1 MRVSGWKLELA
12 KYCCQ
17 INHQD
22 QTLEDFAQKVIIEE
36 PMNIV
41 FVGFL
46 LWHKAYSNAVVVPQL
61 VCKNYSPKIRSYVSK
76 AIRR

>member
-12 KYCCQ
+12 KYCSQ

-41 FVGFL
+41 FVRFL
-46 LWHKAYSNAVVVPQL
+46 SWHKAFNNAVVVPQL
-61 VCKNYSPKIRSYVSK
+61 FCKN
-76 AIRR
+76 